1 MEDEDVILSKVQ
13 ADAEEEDF
21 SLGGIIPITD
31 KIFAPRTKDMEQ
43 DYYMPPELTGRWHH
57 VIDEVGDI
65 RLFLWTKLPRV
76 WFT

>member
-1 MEDEDVILSKVQ
+1 MEEEDVVLSKVQ

-43 DYYMPPELTGRWHH
+43 DYYMPPELTGR
-57 VIDEVGDI
+57 
-65 RLFLWTKLPRV
+65 
-76 WFT
+76 

>member
-1 MEDEDVILSKVQ
+1 MEEEDVVLSKVQ

-43 DYYMPPELTGRWHH
+43 DYYMPPELTGRWPNMWSTPLATT
-57 VIDEVGDI
+57 DI
-65 RLFLWTKLPRV
+65 IVL
-76 WFT
+76 